1 MTISN
6 DSRSGNNNNNKTKI
20 IFKRFFPALVGV
32 MLFVFVLGLS
42 LFYIAGKFN
51 LLAFNLASCLT
62 YIGAI
67 SLVVLL
73 VVMKELN
80 RAEANVMTLTSGEA
94 SQCDIKQAFMS
105 TRWQNRRWKKML
117 LVFTMVIGSL
127 LFLSLSHYAA
137 NSNNTRWDVTQNKQ
151 HTLTQNTVN
160 FISRL
165 NEKVEL
171 TALYVGLPPKYLQDL
186 FNEYERLSGGLIST
200 QIIDPIDNI
209 SVAAKFGNV
218 VNGSERKVI
227 VQSSNGR
234 KDVDFSDDA
243 LTEEK
248 LTNAIARASSP
259 ARKVYFLVGH
269 GEYSLSNED
278 NVGLSTFKQLLAD
291 NNITSEPLM
300 LGITQAI
307 PADCDVLVIAGART
321 ALTKQEDS
329 LIIDYLSAG
338 GDALFLIEN
347 TLVTTPDKPL
357 TTEQLQL
364 NPSLNSLVNH
374 WGLNVNSDIVVDLTN
389 HVGDDVGSPATKN
402 YQQHKAIT
410 EGLDYTFYVRPRS
423 IEILAQRRANIKL
436 AAIAST
442 TSKTQSWAESNR
454 NLAIEYN
461 QETDTAGPVAI
472 SYVVLEEHKAKEN
485 KTLIESPYATVKPI
499 SDTRL
504 IIFTD
509 ADFLTNVYI
518 NQYSNAKMGLN
529 VVNWLAELD
538 YQTFLNTKAVKVE
551 RLDLTSQQKRQV
563 VVILFFTIFFFVIA
577 GIIVWLQSKRR

>member
-1 MTISN
+1 
-6 DSRSGNNNNNKTKI
+6 
-20 IFKRFFPALVGV
+20 

-73 VVMKELN
+73 VVMKKLN

-94 SQCDIKQAFMS
+94 SQSDIKQAFIS
-105 TRWQNRRWKKML
+105 RRWKKML

-291 NNITSEPLM
+291 NNIISDPLM

-518 NQYSNAKMGLN
+518 NQYSNAQMGLN

-577 GIIVWLQSKRR
+577 GIVVWLQSKRR

>member
-6 DSRSGNNNNNKTKI
+6 DSRSGNNNNKTKI

-32 MLFVFVLGLS
+32 MLFVFILGLS

-67 SLVVLL
+67 SLVVVL
-73 VVMKELN
+73 VVMKKLN

-94 SQCDIKQAFMS
+94 SQSDIKQAFIS
-105 TRWQNRRWKKML
+105 RRWKKML

-137 NSNNTRWDVTQNKQ
+137 NSNNARWDVTQNKQ

-278 NVGLSTFKQLLAD
+278 NVGLSTFKQLLTD

-518 NQYSNAKMGLN
+518 NQYSNAQMGLN

-577 GIIVWLQSKRR
+577 GIVVWLQSKRR

>member
-73 VVMKELN
+73 VVMKKLN

-94 SQCDIKQAFMS
+94 SQSDIKQAFIS
-105 TRWQNRRWKKML
+105 RRWKKML

-137 NSNNTRWDVTQNKQ
+137 NSNNARWDVTQNKQ

-160 FISRL
+160 FISKL

-200 QIIDPIDNI
+200 QIIDPINNI

-248 LTNAIARASSP
+248 ITNAIARASSP

-321 ALTKQEDS
+321 ALTKQEDR

-518 NQYSNAKMGLN
+518 NQYSNAQMGLN

-577 GIIVWLQSKRR
+577 GIVVWLQSKRR